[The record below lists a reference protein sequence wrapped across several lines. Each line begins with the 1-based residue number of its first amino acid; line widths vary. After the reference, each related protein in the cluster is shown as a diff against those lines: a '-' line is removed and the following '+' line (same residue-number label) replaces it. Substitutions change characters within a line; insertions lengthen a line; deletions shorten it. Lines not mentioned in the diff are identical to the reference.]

1 MFFIADYSR
10 VEESFVFFPETCI
23 LVFSWKG
30 GNSGKFLCGGFF
42 FLIQGST
49 SFRGEISFRGG
60 NLFKGETYF
69 VAET

>member
-1 MFFIADYSR
+1 MGD
-10 VEESFVFFPETCI
+10 
-23 LVFSWKG
+23 
-30 GNSGKFLCGGFF
+30 F

-49 SFRGEISFRGG
+49 SFQAEISFRGG